1 MYGVQMRGV
10 GSGVKVWS
18 VKFSYTISMRLLLG
32 RW

>member
-1 MYGVQMRGV
+1 MKVRDV

-18 VKFSYTISMRLLLG
+18 VKFSYTISIRLLLG